1 MTEYSADY
9 LNQHLSS
16 SSRKQSEPAHQSS
29 FLPFSHTHPAEL
41 AYQKLVKSIIS
52 FETRCDDNSEIGVR
66 LFSSSSSFTMHLR
79 ELNYSSPGTLYF
91 HGTNENGE
99 ELQLI
104 QNVSQLNVL
113 LLPVKKLGEQPVRIG
128 AALKRAVDSW

>member
-16 SSRKQSEPAHQSS
+16 SSRKHSAPVQQSS
-29 FLPFSHTHPAEL
+29 FIPFSHSNPAEL
-41 AYQKLVKSIIS
+41 AYQKLVKSIIC
-52 FETRCDDNSEIGVR
+52 FETSCDDKSEIGVR

-79 ELNYSSPGTLYF
+79 ELNYSSPDTLYF

-99 ELQLI
+99 ELRLI
-104 QNVSQLNVL
+104 QNISQLNVL

-128 AALKRAVDSW
+128 ATLKRAADSW